1 MNHFHNPPGLDT
13 CCGGREPLTTR
24 MKSPISICSI
34 AVLAYSLAVVS
45 GIVPAQAD
53 ENVTQFHNHE
63 SRDGLYID
71 SVFTQTVAFLYSLPL
86 IVLKSS
92 ANASDVNSAAK
103 IATAV
108 CQYFTRRILPLLRFA
123 WQ

>member
-13 CCGGREPLTTR
+13 CCGGSEPFTTR

-53 ENVTQFHNHE
+53 ENVTQFHNHD

-71 SVFTQTVAFLYSLPL
+71 SAIHSERSRQ
-86 IVLKSS
+86 
-92 ANASDVNSAAK
+92 SDARPK
-103 IATAV
+103 
-108 CQYFTRRILPLLRFA
+108 L
-123 WQ
+123 